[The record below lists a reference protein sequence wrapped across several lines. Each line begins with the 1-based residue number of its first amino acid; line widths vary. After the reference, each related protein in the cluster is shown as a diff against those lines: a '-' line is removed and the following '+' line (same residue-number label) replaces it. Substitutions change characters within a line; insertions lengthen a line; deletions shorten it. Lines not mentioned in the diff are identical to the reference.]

1 MFAFHHMLLC
11 MPLLLI
17 ILLLAA
23 HAAADADAA
32 RASQNQTLGKQEATG
47 TVQKLG
53 S

>member
-11 MPLLLI
+11 MPLLL

-32 RASQNQTLGKQEATG
+32 RASQNQTLGKQKATG
-47 TVQKLG
+47 RVQKLG